1 MNHPRQL
8 PATIAMACLLL
19 SMTACGEESGEEPES
34 DAGGRNK
41 GSGSCAL
48 QFTYEGRTYKDVAN
62 LRFTATSKLG
72 DATQAPCNDTGE
84 EPGSGEQLKKESA
97 YRISGVSPAVA
108 IAVGENAKTAKL
120 FAVYSGSKLPEEV
133 EQLG

>member
-1 MNHPRQL
+1 
-8 PATIAMACLLL
+8 MACLLL
-19 SMTACGEESGEEPES
+19 STTACGEESGEGPKS

-62 LRFTATSKLG
+62 LRFTATTRLG
-72 DATQAPCNDTGE
+72 DATRSPCNDTGE
-84 EPGSGEQLKKESA
+84 EPDSGEQLKKESA
-97 YRISGVSPAVA
+97 YKISGVSPRVA
-108 IAVGENAKTAKL
+108 IAVGDNAKTAKL

-133 EQLG
+133 KELR